1 MNLVLKQ
8 EQFVDD
14 QRLRNQFIDKTE
26 VLDKVKTLS
35 LIPTVGKMT
44 LAMVAD
50 YYEVDDGAVKMI
62 VHRHRDELE
71 SDGLLL
77 CTGQELSNI
86 KLLCKIPSN
95 KSRSMLVFPRRA
107 VLRVGMLLRDSPVA
121 KQVRS
126 YLLNIEEQSTH
137 QQKYNATKGSSWDGL
152 DLILYDI
159 IHQEVM
165 FNNGTLTSA
174 CEIASK
180 KIGKTVKA
188 CMFRYSNHIK
198 KTIIN
203 KDLISKIESNR
214 TRKKVSFT
222 NDYDA
227 QDHGVRSVTSH
238 ELYFNAV
245 VQMINDIR
253 TDISKKDKEVLNA
266 LKSKVRTLRRENKSL
281 RVQNN
286 HLQKKYLEVSNKL
299 QSIQE
304 SLSSI
309 N

>member
-1 MNLVLKQ
+1 
-8 EQFVDD
+8 
-14 QRLRNQFIDKTE
+14 
-26 VLDKVKTLS
+26 
-35 LIPTVGKMT
+35 
-44 LAMVAD
+44 MVAE
-50 YYEVDDGAVKMI
+50 YYETNKTNIDFVLSYHKDEFEQDGVKI
-62 VHRHRDELE
+62 LEGKELRE
-71 SDGLLL
+71 YKTTHQTKLGELKRVPKLTLL
-77 CTGQELSNI
+77 
-86 KLLCKIPSN
+86 
-95 KSRSMLVFPRRA
+95 PRRA
-107 VLRVGMLLRDSPVA
+107 VLRVGMLLRDSQVA

-137 QQKYNATKGSSWDGL
+137 QQKSNATKGSSWDGL

-238 ELYFNAV
+238 ELYFNAI